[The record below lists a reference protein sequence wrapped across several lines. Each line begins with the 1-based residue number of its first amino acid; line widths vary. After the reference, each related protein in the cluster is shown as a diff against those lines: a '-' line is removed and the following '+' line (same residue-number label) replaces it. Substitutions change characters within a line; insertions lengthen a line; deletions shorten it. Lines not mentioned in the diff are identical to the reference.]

1 MQDPCVRGHSKTTP
15 VLSTTAPTAVPL
27 GAAITILCRWEGRE
41 GRGEMGGGRGK
52 GGIKGGREG
61 GRGEERREGWGE
73 GGSSRERRGMRWV
86 GMAVMERD

>member
-1 MQDPCVRGHSKTTP
+1 
-15 VLSTTAPTAVPL
+15 
-27 GAAITILCRWEGRE
+27 
-41 GRGEMGGGRGK
+41 MGGGRGK
-52 GGIKGGREG
+52 GGIKGEREG